1 MATADPGLEFAAFVR
16 SRLDTSMARAGLPLN
31 DVHRGEKPSLG
42 MTTSVLYEGL
52 VGEFLERYPG
62 LDPVW
67 DQQWR
72 EQRDGCVDLWLG
84 YHEEDDSISV
94 HLEHWDLIVLAR
106 RYGDESAVAEV
117 EAALSGPGGMVDRV
131 EVVARLLEKALSVA
145 RTQERGA

>member
-1 MATADPGLEFAAFVR
+1 MATADPGLEFATIVR

-31 DVHRGEKPSLG
+31 DVQRGEKPNFG

-67 DQQWR
+67 DRQWR
-72 EQRDGCVDLWLG
+72 EQRDGCVDLWLA
-84 YHEEDDSISV
+84 HDEEDDSIAV

-106 RYGDESAVAEV
+106 RYGDETTVAEV
-117 EAALSGPGGMVDRV
+117 EAALTGPGAMADRV
-131 EVVARLLEKALSVA
+131 EVVAVLLERALSQA